1 MKPKKNELRAFY
13 LLWVTQSMSQ
23 LGSTMTGFALTLWLY
38 EKTGSALS
46 TAMLTICTY
55 LPYVLMSIFA
65 GAITD
70 RFDKKK
76 TMLAC
81 DTFAAACTVLVLV
94 LYKTDLLCV
103 WHLYA
108 INGVSGLM
116 NTVQQPASEVAY
128 TLVVRKEQ
136 YQRISGLQS
145 LSRSLISIGSP
156 LMAAAVYGAAGLGA
170 VIILDLVSFSVA
182 FMTLA
187 CAIQIPAVRAGTE
200 TEENVLMLAG
210 GGLQFLK
217 ENLLILHV
225 ILFMAGVNL
234 IASAFDAVLPALV
247 IPRCGNSVLGIVT
260 SCSGIAMVLGS
271 LLVAT
276 MKKPRDRVR
285 VIYQTMLFSLGIEN
299 FVLALTRN
307 PIWWC
312 AGQVV
317 GWILV
322 PVMSANENVIIRNSV
337 PVDLQGRVYACRNT
351 LQFFTI
357 PIGLA
362 LGGFLVD
369 EICEPFMAVQPSSSL
384 PSLLFG
390 SGKGSGAALMM
401 FVLGISGSLFCLT
414 YGRVLKRYRYEEA

>member
-1 MKPKKNELRAFY
+1 MNRNNTGLRAFY
-13 LLWVTQSMSQ
+13 LLWSTQSLSQ
-23 LGSTMTGFALTLWLY
+23 LGSAMTGFALTLWLY

-271 LLVAT
+271 LLVT
-276 MKKPRDRVR
+276 IMKKPRDRVR